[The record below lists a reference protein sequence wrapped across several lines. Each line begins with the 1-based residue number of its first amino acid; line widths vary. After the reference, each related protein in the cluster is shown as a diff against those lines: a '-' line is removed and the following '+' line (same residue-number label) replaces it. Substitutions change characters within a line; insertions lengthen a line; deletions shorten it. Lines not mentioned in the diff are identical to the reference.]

1 MSTGGV
7 YFRGNKADLDIVE
20 DLINQ
25 LPGFSEEDFN
35 TILNENNLLKTFFT
49 KFSDY
54 YGDADGDVDYM
65 LYEITDHIFSFER
78 LGENL
83 LFLDIGYEGRD
94 FGAGEFPSEEWAY
107 ALSETFPNLSFFL
120 AGDIVSNDNASGGIN
135 CFIYENGKCIESELF
150 YYSEDDLET
159 DLTETDLDSISG
171 IDATDYDFDLI
182 LDILKGYAVELV
194 RAKAEVWKITENNE
208 LLMQKTKELTEI
220 NDKFEEYL
228 SSLYNKNIMKK

>member
-25 LPGFSEEDFN
+25 FLDLLGEEEEDFN
-35 TILNENNLLKTFFT
+35 TILNENNLLKTLFT

-54 YGDADGDVDYM
+54 YDDVDYM
-65 LYEITDHIFSFER
+65 RDEITDHIFSFNR

-83 LFLDIGYEGRD
+83 LFLDIGHEGRD
-94 FGAGEFPSEEWAY
+94 LGAGEFPSEEWAY

-120 AGDIVSNDNASGGIN
+120 AGDIVNNDDAGGGIDY
-135 CFIYENGKCIESELF
+135 FIYENGKCIESELF
-150 YYSEDDLET
+150 YYSEYDLEN
-159 DLTETDLDSISG
+159 DINDTDLDSISG
-171 IDATDYDFDLI
+171 IDDTDYDFDSI
-182 LDILKGYAVELV
+182 LDILKENAVELV

-220 NDKFEEYL
+220 EDKFKKYL